1 MFNKKGF
8 FLLITV
14 AIMLSVV
21 SVVYAAHVTISTN
34 DGAVDTNWVNVPLII
49 NDGADSAANYDIVE
63 AWVGNAAGNS
73 AFYFR
78 ANLAGT
84 GQLPDDYSAL
94 EARLDCSQPA
104 NGSFQDAEDVVVFY
118 ALDTF
123 LPDGEEIMECQGDDY
138 IDCDYLP
145 EPNNSDTNPLTSGEE
160 IAGTP
165 YNYEWQADTVNGA
178 TNWSACLGAFNV
190 QFASVN
196 GSGVVQDITNW
207 LPYSAPNAVTMSSI
221 TAQNMM
227 PITAIVLGITAV
239 GGLIVIRK
247 KSKGE

>member
-1 MFNKKGF
+1 MFNKKGV

-14 AIMLSVV
+14 ATMLAVV
-21 SVVYAAHVTISTN
+21 SGVYAAHVTINTN
-34 DGAVDTNWVNVPLII
+34 DGALDANWANVSLII
-49 NDGADSAANYDIVE
+49 NDGADTAANYDIVE
-63 AWVGNAAGNS
+63 AWVGNSADNS
-73 AFYFR
+73 AFFFR

-84 GQLPDDYSAL
+84 GQLPNDYSAL
-94 EARLDCSQPA
+94 EARLDC
-104 NGSFQDAEDVVVFY
+104 NLDNDFTDAQDVVVFY

-123 LPDGEEIMECQGDDY
+123 LPDGEEVMECQGDDY

-165 YNYEWQADTVNGA
+165 YSYEWQADTVNGA
-178 TNWSACLGAFNV
+178 TDWSACLGSFNV

-207 LPYSAPNAVTMSSI
+207 LPYSAPNAVALSSI

-239 GGLIVIRK
+239 GGLLVIRK